1 MILYR
6 LININEQ
13 TTSDFFKIQL
23 PELESDEILTKQS
36 DVYLLGHIIYYMLV
50 EEETGH
56 KCRPKIINGVI
67 NIDLSV
73 FPSTQDKEIIESCIE
88 NKPEKRATI
97 NELIEI
103 FFNNNTYEI
112 IDQHLILCFEK
123 NSLIDNNN
131 SYFNILGIIY
141 YEGEYISRDMNKSI
155 HYFTLS
161 ANREN
166 REGQFML
173 G

>member
-1 MILYR
+1 M
-6 LININEQ
+6 
-13 TTSDFFKIQL
+13 
-23 PELESDEILTKQS
+23 
-36 DVYLLGHIIYYMLV
+36 
-50 EEETGH
+50 
-56 KCRPKIINGVI
+56 
-67 NIDLSV
+67 
-73 FPSTQDKEIIESCIE
+73 
-88 NKPEKRATI
+88 
-97 NELIEI
+97 
-103 FFNNNTYEI
+103 
-112 IDQHLILCFEK
+112 ILCFEK
-123 NSLIDNNN
+123 NSLIENNN